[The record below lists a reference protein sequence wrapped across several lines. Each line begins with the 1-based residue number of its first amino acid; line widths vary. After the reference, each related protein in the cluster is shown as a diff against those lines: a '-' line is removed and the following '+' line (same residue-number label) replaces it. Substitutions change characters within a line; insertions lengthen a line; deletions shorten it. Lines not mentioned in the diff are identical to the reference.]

1 LSSEDLSAVQ
11 KAKTLL
17 DIDLRGVLGRVEAK
31 YGVKLPRRV
40 ITIDYGEDVGDLFVR
55 FRYAEHMEGEAT
67 EDGKVIVHYDA
78 KGKIAA
84 VEITDMTV
92 L

>member
-1 LSSEDLSAVQ
+1 M
-11 KAKTLL
+11 KTLEEIRARL
-17 DIDLRGVLGRVEAK
+17 EAVEAK

-40 ITIDYGEDVGDLFVR
+40 ITIDYGGDVGDLFVK
-55 FRYAEHMEGEAT
+55 FRHAEHTEGDAMA
-67 EDGKVIVHYDA
+67 DGKVIVHYDE

-84 VEITDMTV
+84 VEITDITA